1 MQVWLEAP
9 TAMYRVSQ
17 KKLLIEIKRS
27 DIGDLDTAGL
37 HCRVPLPILISIRNF
52 FWDTLF
58 VNFLGTRGP
67 LTQPLIP
74 VRQSTRSQQFF
85 LLHDIFP
92 LFVFLLLFPSP
103 NIFLLRFSSQ
113 KIFFSFLQFSS

>member
-1 MQVWLEAP
+1 MGPPFMAN
-9 TAMYRVSQ
+9 A
-17 KKLLIEIKRS
+17 
-27 DIGDLDTAGL
+27 
-37 HCRVPLPILISIRNF
+37 ILNF
-52 FWDTLF
+52 HFDF
-58 VNFLGTRGP
+58 PGTS

-113 KIFFSFLQFSS
+113 KIFFSFLQFSSFSYFIVFLLLQKIFSFSKYFPPFPSPFSSPLQA